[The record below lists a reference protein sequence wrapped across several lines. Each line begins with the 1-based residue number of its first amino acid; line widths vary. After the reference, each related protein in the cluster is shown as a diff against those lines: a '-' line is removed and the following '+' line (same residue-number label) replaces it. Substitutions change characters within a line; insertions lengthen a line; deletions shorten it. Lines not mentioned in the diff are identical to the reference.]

1 MNALLLEYC
10 LVWNILM
17 VIALVNSLQRRWGIY
32 LDNHNWTIMMV
43 SHLKFKHDDYR
54 MCVKTVLQ
62 KYYLSKD

>member
-43 SHLKFKHDDYR
+43 SHLKFKHDDYQ

-62 KYYLSKD
+62 KYYLLKD